1 MDLDPSPKGEISQL
15 SGPGKSSQNPI
26 VEAAHSEAEA
36 EEDDS
41 DDSH

>member
-26 VEAAHSEAEA
+26 VEAAHSEAE
-36 EEDDS
+36 EDDS